1 MYRKKK
7 RQKSGYS
14 PEEKTIVENVRRSQ
28 LSVSNDFELK
38 KISRPQEGFLDCS
51 VEEDQENLIF
61 CYDIR
66 HVYPWSGIRR
76 ERRELMM
83 SALIDAGK
91 LQKTAKLYQFTLAP
105 ENLFYDIQGRVF
117 VKSRDVYGAE
127 KEYSEE
133 EFLREYKSLIGCTLV
148 KKYKFED
155 YDKGGQE
162 LLKEDK
168 FLGGIVECENAEQII
183 DKLHEEYFRYR
194 KDREARFVEV
204 SKAGN
209 RGRKAALGITGVLL
223 AAGAALLAYL
233 LIWIK
238 PYDEAVIAAYGAYLQ
253 SDYNGIIEAMEPVEI
268 ERMDA
273 YQKYILSYACV
284 RCESFSEE
292 SMRNILNTIILN
304 GDEKIMEYWI
314 CINRLDAD
322 RAIDIAMQNSSN
334 QLLYYAY
341 LKKKAAI
348 EADSSLSGQ
357 EKVDLLQDI
366 DNKLEPLREEYSSFT
381 EE

>member
-14 PEEKTIVENVRRSQ
+14 PEETTIVENIRRSQ

-117 VKSRDVYGAE
+117 VKSRDVYGVE

-133 EFLREYKSLIGCTLV
+133 KFLREYKSLIGCTLI

-168 FLGGIVECENAEQII
+168 FLGGIVECGNAEQII

-341 LKKKAAI
+341 LKKEAAI